1 MLKFTMGGAS
11 KLSSE
16 GKGQWVYP
24 QTNKKITEG
33 ENHEKTE

>member
-1 MLKFTMGGAS
+1 MRGAS
-11 KLSSE
+11 NLSSK

-24 QTNKKITEG
+24 QTNKKKTEG